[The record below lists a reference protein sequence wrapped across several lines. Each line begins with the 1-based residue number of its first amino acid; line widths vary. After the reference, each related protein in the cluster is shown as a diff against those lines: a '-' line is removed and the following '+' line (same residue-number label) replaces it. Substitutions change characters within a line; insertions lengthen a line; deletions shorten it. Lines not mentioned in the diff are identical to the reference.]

1 MRYILALLLGFTIM
15 GIGQQVFGADL
26 ALPKKPAER
35 CLTPGENPSP
45 GQTLHTDKSCK
56 SGMRWVFQR

>member
-1 MRYILALLLGFTIM
+1 MRYILAFLLGFAIM
-15 GIGQQVFGADL
+15 SIGMKVRAADL

-56 SGMRWVFQR
+56 SGMRWVFQK